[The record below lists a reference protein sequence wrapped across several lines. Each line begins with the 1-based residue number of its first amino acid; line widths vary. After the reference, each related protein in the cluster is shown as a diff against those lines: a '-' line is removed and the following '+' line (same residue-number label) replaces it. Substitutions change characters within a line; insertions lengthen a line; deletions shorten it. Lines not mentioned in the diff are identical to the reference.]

1 MDTSMKAS
9 AAKMDNNPP
18 KLVIKKMSVLD
29 KFKLKNVGIVQ
40 ALQRA
45 VAKSSGTYFFFYSC
59 KSFVI
64 I

>member
-1 MDTSMKAS
+1 MDTTPKAS
-9 AAKMDNNPP
+9 AAKMDNKSS

-45 VAKSSGTYFFFYSC
+45 VAKSSGTYY
-59 KSFVI
+59 FVS
-64 I
+64 

>member
-45 VAKSSGTYFFFYSC
+45 VAKSSGTYY
-59 KSFVI
+59 FVS
-64 I
+64 